1 MENKLNYIDTDGE
14 MPAYYRVELDVIISE
29 DEHCCYI
36 DEAEYNMEPKDR
48 VIRVACNLPDKFFEP
63 LQIEVEVPKELM
75 AGIEGQVQEVQI
87 PISVGE
93 EIKDIKIKESVSKG
107 NGILRSGIIGMLRR
121 GILALDKEETD
132 DKKD

>member
-1 MENKLNYIDTDGE
+1 LGSS
-14 MPAYYRVELDVIISE
+14 P
-29 DEHCCYI
+29 DE
-36 DEAEYNMEPKDR
+36 
-48 VIRVACNLPDKFFEP
+48 FFEP

-93 EIKDIKIKESVSKG
+93 EVKDIKIKESVSKG
-107 NGILRSGIIGMLRR
+107 NGFLRSGIIGMIRR